1 MTTQARVAQVATM
14 TPEQIAAEVGT
25 VAPTAMTENIPEEVK
40 LKAKDILERIK
51 NVDNRDIEAR
61 NNITNEAKS
70 FGTGVRK
77 NISHQSD
84 LLNSPIKEIMGN
96 SGADSG
102 LSHDL
107 LSLRSKVE
115 EINPNKFDFS
125 ESSFRRLLSKL
136 PGIGTKLETWWSQ
149 YQSVSTVINDIL
161 TNLEKGK
168 NVLEKD
174 NVTLKTDRDKLMEFT
189 WQLQDQLQIAMLLDS
204 ELETWA
210 ESLEA
215 AQKKYIQEDILYYL
229 RQEVQDMQLSLG
241 AANQAILVSDIIR
254 RANDELIRSTDRTLN
269 VSAKAL
275 QTAAALQVAL
285 VHQKKQMDAV
295 KATND
300 MTVDLLKSTAEKAK
314 TQGVKIVKDANDV
327 SGMIEGLKQAFGDTI
342 EAMDMLDAYKQEALP
357 QMQSN
362 VELLDGLNKQ
372 MKQQVERIDKTL
384 EPA

>member
-1 MTTQARVAQVATM
+1 MTTQTQIAQVATM
-14 TPEQIAAEVGT
+14 SPEQIAAEVGT
-25 VAPTAMTENIPEEVK
+25 KAPSAVAEDIPEEIK
-40 LKAKDILERIK
+40 QRAQEMLERIK
-51 NVDNRDIEAR
+51 AVGDRDIEGR
-61 NNITNEAKS
+61 NSLTSEAKS
-70 FGTGVRK
+70 FGSEIRR
-77 NISHQSD
+77 NIAHQSD
-84 LLNSPIKEIMGN
+84 LLNAPIKDIMGN
-96 SGADSG
+96 NDADG
-102 LSHDL
+102 DLSKDL

-115 EINPNKFDFS
+115 QINPNKFDFS
-125 ESSFRRLLSKL
+125 ESGFRRLLSKL
-136 PGIGTKLETWWSQ
+136 PGIGSKLEAWWSQ

-168 NVLEKD
+168 DVLAKD
-174 NVTLKTDRDKLMEFT
+174 NVTLKVDRDKLMEYT

-204 ELETWA
+204 ELAAWA

-215 AQKKYIQEDILYYL
+215 AQKKYIEEDILYYL

-254 RANDELIRSTDRTLN
+254 RANEELIRSTDRTLN

-314 TQGVKIVKDANDV
+314 TQGVQVVKDANDV

-342 EAMDMLDAYKQEALP
+342 EAMNLLDSYKQEALP
-357 QMQSN
+357 QMASN
-362 VELLDGLNKQ
+362 VALLDDLNKQ
-372 MKQQVERIDKTL
+372 MKEQVERNTK
-384 EPA
+384 

>member
-1 MTTQARVAQVATM
+1 MTTQTQIAQVATM

-25 VAPTAMTENIPEEVK
+25 KAPATVAENIPEEVK
-40 LKAKDILERIK
+40 KRAQEMLERIK
-51 NVDNRDIEAR
+51 NVEDRDIEGR
-61 NNITNEAKS
+61 NNLTDEAKS
-70 FGTGVRK
+70 FGAEIRR
-77 NISHQSD
+77 NIAHQSD
-84 LLNSPIKEIMGN
+84 LLNAPIKEIMGN
-96 SGADSG
+96 NDADG
-102 LSHDL
+102 DLSKDL
-107 LSLRSKVE
+107 LSLRAKVE
-115 EINPNKFDFS
+115 QVNPNSFDFS
-125 ESSFRRLLSKL
+125 ESGFRRLLSKL
-136 PGIGTKLETWWSQ
+136 PGIGSKLEAWWSQ

-168 NVLEKD
+168 DVLVKD
-174 NVTLKTDRDKLMEFT
+174 NVTLKADRDKLMEYT

-204 ELETWA
+204 ELAAWA

-254 RANDELIRSTDRTLN
+254 RANEELVRSTDRTLN

-285 VHQKKQMDAV
+285 SHQKKQMEAV

-300 MTVDLLKSTAEKAK
+300 MAVDLLKSTAEKAK
-314 TQGVKIVKDANDV
+314 TQGVQIVKDANDV

-342 EAMDMLDAYKQEALP
+342 EAMDLLDAYKQEALP
-357 QMQSN
+357 AMQSN
-362 VELLDGLNKQ
+362 VELLDGLNKK
-372 MKQQVERIDKTL
+372 MKEQVERNTK
-384 EPA
+384 